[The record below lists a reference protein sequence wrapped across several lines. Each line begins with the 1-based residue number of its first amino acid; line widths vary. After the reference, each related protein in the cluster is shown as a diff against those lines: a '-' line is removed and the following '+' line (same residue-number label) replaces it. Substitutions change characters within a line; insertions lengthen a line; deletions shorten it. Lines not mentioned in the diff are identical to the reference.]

1 MPLLMFCNGYLGSEF
16 KRVERLSGRR
26 AEQPPPR
33 SQSICGTVWWR
44 VIQNDYLIFRT
55 LIYSALLRP
64 R

>member
-1 MPLLMFCNGYLGSEF
+1 MPLLMFCNGYLESEF

-26 AEQPPPR
+26 AEQQPSR
-33 SQSICGTVWWR
+33 SQSICGPVWWR